1 MKNNI
6 EILKNNIL
14 FKNFDNSSI
23 ESLLTCLS
31 AKKYKYDKNYFI
43 INAGDKINN
52 IGIIIEGKV
61 AVIKEDIN
69 GNRNI
74 ITELSQSEMFG
85 EAFDCSNI
93 NKSSVSIQAISDCE
107 ILFIDYNKIINTC
120 SSACK
125 FHIKLIN
132 NMLGVLSSKI
142 LFLNEKIDIISKRTL
157 REKLL
162 MYLETQSKKQGS
174 KSFVIKMNRQELS
187 DFLFVDRS
195 ALSRELCK
203 MRDDGLINF
212 NKNQFEL
219 LQ

>member
-1 MKNNI
+1 MVNMKNNI

-85 EAFDCSNI
+85 EAFACSNI
-93 NKSSVSIQAISDCE
+93 NKSTVSIQAISDCE
-107 ILFIDYNKIINTC
+107 ILFIDYVVIWIYYSLDHVIPKTPNR
-120 SSACK
+120 
-125 FHIKLIN
+125 FDN
-132 NMLGVLSSKI
+132 NLVFVATYRVYRKNYS
-142 LFLNEKIDIISKRTL
+142 R
-157 REKLL
+157 
-162 MYLETQSKKQGS
+162 YL
-174 KSFVIKMNRQELS
+174 
-187 DFLFVDRS
+187 
-195 ALSRELCK
+195 
-203 MRDDGLINF
+203 
-212 NKNQFEL
+212 
-219 LQ
+219 